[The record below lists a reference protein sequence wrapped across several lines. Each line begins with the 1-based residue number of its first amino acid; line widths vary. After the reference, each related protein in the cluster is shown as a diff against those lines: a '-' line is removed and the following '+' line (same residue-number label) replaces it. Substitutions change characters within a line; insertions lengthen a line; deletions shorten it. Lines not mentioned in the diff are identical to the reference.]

1 MAETVRERIVDAI
14 VERMEKI
21 TKEQGYGTDIGKVVL
36 VWPGEAVEATEA
48 GIVIVKDVACETEP
62 DNFKCFRHALAVEVS
77 VVFCGDDCVKNA
89 RRAIGDVMEAIGED
103 MTWGGL
109 ALLTNKNSDEM
120 SLETKTVPV
129 CVVRM
134 VLQIIYRTQGW
145 DEKVAI

>member
-1 MAETVRERIVDAI
+1 
-14 VERMEKI
+14 
-21 TKEQGYGTDIGKVVL
+21 
-36 VWPGEAVEATEA
+36 
-48 GIVIVKDVACETEP
+48 
-62 DNFKCFRHALAVEVS
+62 
-77 VVFCGDDCVKNA
+77 
-89 RRAIGDVMEAIGED
+89 MEAIGED

-129 CVVRM
+129 CVMRM